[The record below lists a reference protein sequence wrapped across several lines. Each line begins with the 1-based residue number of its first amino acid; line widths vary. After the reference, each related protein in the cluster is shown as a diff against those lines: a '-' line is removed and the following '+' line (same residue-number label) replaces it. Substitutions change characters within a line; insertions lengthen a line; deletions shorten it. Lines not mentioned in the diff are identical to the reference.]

1 MGNMLRRKPSYQSAV
16 SSVMPN
22 LFINYQIFMLCSVSQ
37 GIVFTLITV
46 RLSLHA
52 STSVTTTQHPAT
64 QMKFAGFLGT
74 ATNTTGG
81 FITTIDQSTGAD
93 SLKQT
98 GCIDGHAPVSDHV
111 GEPRDNIPGSR
122 DAVPLENMLGDEKIK
137 MESDTPP
144 GIV

>member
-1 MGNMLRRKPSYQSAV
+1 MGNMLRRKPSYQFAV

-22 LFINYQIFMLCSVSQ
+22 LFINYQTFMLHSVSQ

-52 STSVTTTQHPAT
+52 STSMTTQHPT
-64 QMKFAGFLGT
+64 TRMKFAGFPGT

-81 FITTIDQSTGAD
+81 FITTIDQSTDAD
-93 SLKQT
+93 SLKQA
-98 GCIDGHAPVSDHV
+98 GLIDD
-111 GEPRDNIPGSR
+111 IPGSR
-122 DAVPLENMLGDEKIK
+122 DGVPLDNFLGDEKVE

-144 GIV
+144 RSV